1 MITPPNRPTH
11 GGSYIQQPDGTLLL
25 VPPYDDQYSNA
36 VANPVPPG
44 MAAIASDPAPATAP
58 DQSTDYPQE

>member
-1 MITPPNRPTH
+1 MTTPTPNPGH

-36 VANPVPPG
+36 VAHPVPPG
-44 MAAIASDPAPATAP
+44 MAAPTTDTQP
-58 DQSTDYPQE
+58 DESTDYPQE